1 MKKIGSIIQDV
12 RKSNKYTQEQLATEI
27 NMYTRTSIK
36 KNAVSNWEANLALPN
51 AEQFLAVCKVLGI
64 TDIYDLFIGGLQKDN
79 PLSMLN
85 EKGQAKV
92 LDYIADLARISEYK
106 VDLTQTVIPVQ
117 RQIKLFLLP
126 ASAGTGD
133 FLDSDDYEMIS
144 VGEEVPK
151 NADFG
156 IRIHGDSM
164 EPQFVNNQVVWV
176 QQTKELYTGEIGI
189 FYQDGMAYCKK
200 LLNDHGEKFLLSLNP
215 AYNPIPINETLQIFG
230 RVVG

>member
-1 MKKIGSIIQDV
+1 MEV
-12 RKSNKYTQEQLATEI
+12 TEQI
-27 NMYTRTSIK
+27 
-36 KNAVSNWEANLALPN
+36 
-51 AEQFLAVCKVLGI
+51 
-64 TDIYDLFIGGLQKDN
+64 
-79 PLSMLN
+79 
-85 EKGQAKV
+85 
-92 LDYIADLARISEYK
+92 
-106 VDLTQTVIPVQ
+106 
-117 RQIKLFLLP
+117 QIKLFLLP

>member
-1 MKKIGSIIQDV
+1 
-12 RKSNKYTQEQLATEI
+12 
-27 NMYTRTSIK
+27 
-36 KNAVSNWEANLALPN
+36 
-51 AEQFLAVCKVLGI
+51 
-64 TDIYDLFIGGLQKDN
+64 
-79 PLSMLN
+79 MLN

-106 VDLTQTVIPVQ
+106 ADLTQTVIPVQ